1 MPACLPACLPFT
13 HTLCCSLDL
22 ISLPLRALPPCGCH
36 VHAAIIL
43 VVVPAKVG
51 LSCVCNPIRAAS
63 CMFSL
68 LGCTVSCVHCLQAWP
83 PVQQPLV
90 CAAMYS
96 SYVQLPHPL
105 KRLQNSHCLACVMY
119 ENRRMHQPNQCVGMS
134 GDQLHLINTSECP
147 YCAGV
152 LRGADLH
159 MATGDRAKSRAT
171 LTFCLLW
178 CINLHGDPNHTQ
190 SKERPLCIMC
200 LPGMHL

>member
-134 GDQLHLINTSECP
+134 GDQLHSINTSECP

-152 LRGADLH
+152 LRELTCIWQLETGRSPGQYSHSVCCGASTCMGTPITH
-159 MATGDRAKSRAT
+159 KVRSA
-171 LTFCLLW
+171 
-178 CINLHGDPNHTQ
+178 
-190 SKERPLCIMC
+190 LCV
-200 LPGMHL
+200 